1 MSHSCCDIFDDGFFF
16 NWPSPPCVQ
25 PLSPPGGLHVCSAH
39 HPADCLCDST
49 QRTLGA
55 WEQSTHMPP
64 LGSVVL
70 VTLFNELG
78 LGAQVRVAGRI
89 GACPFLVPLQH
100 WPASCSTGSNH
111 LHITQLRFA
120 STLSPPCHWSLCW
133 GKRIAIHLDLNHSL
147 VKCQLTHFTSL
158 SLYFLFCKM
167 GKMLTAEVSFI
178 GWNGN
183 IKFLSHSGQ

>member
-1 MSHSCCDIFDDGFFF
+1 
-16 NWPSPPCVQ
+16 
-25 PLSPPGGLHVCSAH
+25 
-39 HPADCLCDST
+39 
-49 QRTLGA
+49 
-55 WEQSTHMPP
+55 MPP

-120 STLSPPCHWSLCW
+120 STLSPPCHWSLVL
-133 GKRIAIHLDLNHSL
+133 GEEDSYTLGLES
-147 VKCQLTHFTSL
+147 
-158 SLYFLFCKM
+158 
-167 GKMLTAEVSFI
+167 
-178 GWNGN
+178 
-183 IKFLSHSGQ
+183 